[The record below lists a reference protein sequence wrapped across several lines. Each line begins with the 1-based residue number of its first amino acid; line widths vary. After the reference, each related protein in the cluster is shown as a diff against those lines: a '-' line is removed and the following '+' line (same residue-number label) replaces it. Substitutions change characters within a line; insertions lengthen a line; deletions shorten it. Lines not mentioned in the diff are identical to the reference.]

1 MARSERQKRK
11 REGTAEMIRERA
23 TTQHAEPLLHDLFA
37 LRVEA
42 ISLLIWIFLDLTLRE
57 NLVFGHPGLD

>member
-1 MARSERQKRK
+1 
-11 REGTAEMIRERA
+11 MIRKRA

-42 ISLLIWIFLDLTLRE
+42 ISFLIWIFLDLTLRE